1 MRDFKR
7 QRGRGE
13 KILRVCISAGA
24 LLALL
29 FVTFFAVRG
38 TWGMYQK
45 FSEAATSDAE
55 VQQQLASL
63 QAQEVQVSSAV
74 AELNTPLG
82 VETQL
87 RERYGVAKPG
97 EGEIEIVTSAA
108 STTPTSAPGQN
119 WLIHFY
125 QALFGW
131 L

>member
-13 KILRVCISAGA
+13 KIWRVCLSIGA

-29 FVTFFAVRG
+29 FVTFFAARG

-55 VQQQLASL
+55 AQQQLALL
-63 QAQEVQVSSAV
+63 QAQEVQVSGQV

-97 EGEIEIVTSAA
+97 EGEIEIVTDAP
-108 STTPTSAPGQN
+108 STTPASAPSQN
-119 WLIHFY
+119 WFVRAY

-131 L
+131 M